1 MLKKKKVIQLKLR
14 GLQGI
19 LIKASDD
26 QSIPVL
32 RVPTGAAGAAAP
44 CGCLEMQPQE
54 KAELCLHVGAK
65 WEPHA
70 CPVPEALSG
79 GVQQV
84 GWGHQQ

>member
-44 CGCLEMQPQE
+44 CGCLEMQP
-54 KAELCLHVGAK
+54 
-65 WEPHA
+65 
-70 CPVPEALSG
+70 
-79 GVQQV
+79 
-84 GWGHQQ
+84 

>member
-1 MLKKKKVIQLKLR
+1 MKGTRNIVGATDDGSLIMLKKKKVIQLKLR

-44 CGCLEMQPQE
+44 CGCLEMQP
-54 KAELCLHVGAK
+54 
-65 WEPHA
+65 
-70 CPVPEALSG
+70 
-79 GVQQV
+79 
-84 GWGHQQ
+84 